1 MARTLEGKTIAIL
14 ATDGVER
21 VELERPRD
29 ALRDAGAD
37 IRMLGLQAGDF
48 RSFDHLE
55 PATLFTAEQAVAD
68 ADAGDYDGVVI
79 PGGVANGDFLRADAD
94 AVGFVRAVA
103 ARKTP
108 IASICHGPW
117 ILIDAG
123 VADGRTM
130 TSYPSLQTDLRNAG
144 ADWVDREVVVDQ
156 GLVTSRNPDD
166 LDAFCAKAV
175 EEFAEGPHR
184 DAPAPDPRAAAAS

>member
-1 MARTLEGKTIAIL
+1 MAPKLDGKTIAIL

-21 VELERPRD
+21 VELEQPRD
-29 ALRDAGAD
+29 ALRDAGAE
-37 IRMLGLQAGDF
+37 IVMLGLQEGEY
-48 RSFDHLE
+48 RGFDHLDD
-55 PATLFTAEQAVAD
+55 ATTFTAEKAVRD
-68 ADAGDYDGVVI
+68 ARAEDYDGVVI

-94 AVGFVRAVA
+94 AVRFVHEVA
-103 ARKTP
+103 ERKIP

-123 VADGRTM
+123 VADGRTL

-144 ADWVDREVVVDQ
+144 ADWIDREVVVDQ

-166 LDAFCAKAV
+166 LGAFCAKAV
-175 EEFAEGPHR
+175 EEFCEGPHAR
-184 DAPAPDPRAAAAS
+184 APQPDSIGAS